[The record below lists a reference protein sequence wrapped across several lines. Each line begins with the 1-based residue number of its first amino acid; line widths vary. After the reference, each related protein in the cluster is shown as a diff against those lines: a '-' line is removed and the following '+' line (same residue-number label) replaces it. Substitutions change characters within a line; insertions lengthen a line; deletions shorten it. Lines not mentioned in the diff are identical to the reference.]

1 MAGTG
6 KTLTVGQVFDLLK
19 VSLSRVFPSLLVCGE
34 VIDPFLSSNG
44 HLYLRLR
51 DAQSELKVVMWRRE
65 VARLRNL
72 PQAGDRIVVRG
83 TLTVYPSRGELQ
95 VQALALAKE
104 GQGEKLAEL
113 AERKEKLRQEG
124 LFDRAKRDLPEFPRR
139 IGVVTSAGSAVLHDI
154 FESLRLRNP
163 SVELWL
169 SPASVSGREAP
180 AELIRA
186 LAALQGFADTII
198 IARGGG
204 SFEDLLPFSD
214 EQLVRAVAASTKPV
228 IAAIGHGSD
237 STLLDL
243 VADWS
248 VVTPTAAVEAAVPL
262 RSDLYDFHESVRLRL
277 GRAMNGALG
286 ARRHELGRTT
296 QRCQAYNP
304 QERVLRQRDRLDG
317 LKARLEAAME
327 WTVQLRR
334 ERIKGLR
341 QQCLQLG
348 PGSILKRGFAL
359 VMSQGGPITSVLGRS
374 QGEDLELQL
383 ADGQMLVTVKK
394 VIPSPMIESV
404 S

>member
-19 VSLSRVFPSLLVCGE
+19 VSLSRVFPTLMVCGE
-34 VIDPFLSSNG
+34 VIDPFVSSNG

-51 DAQSELKVVMWRRE
+51 DVESELKVVMWRRE
-65 VARLRNL
+65 VARLRSL
-72 PQAGDRIVVRG
+72 PQAGDRVVVRG

-95 VQALALAKE
+95 VQALAIAKE
-104 GQGEKLAEL
+104 GQGQKLAEL

-124 LFDRAKRDLPEFPRR
+124 LFDRAKRRLPEYPRR

-169 SPASVSGREAP
+169 SPSSVSGREAP
-180 AELIRA
+180 AELVRA
-186 LAALQGFADTII
+186 LEVLQNFVDTII

-204 SFEDLLPFSD
+204 SFEELLPFSD
-214 EQLVRAVAASTKPV
+214 EQLVRAVAASPKPV

-243 VADWS
+243 VADCS

-262 RSDLYDFHESVRLRL
+262 RSDLFDLHHNLRLRL
-277 GRAMNGALG
+277 KRAVFDTLRG
-286 ARRHELGRTT
+286 RRHELGHTA

-304 QERVLRQRDRLDG
+304 KERVMRQRDRLDS
-317 LKARLEAAME
+317 LRARVEGSMARNLM
-327 WTVQLRR
+327 LRR
-334 ERIKGLR
+334 ERVSGLK

-359 VMSQGGPITSVLGRS
+359 VMSQGRPVSSVLGRT
-374 QGEDLELQL
+374 QGEDLELQF
-383 ADGQMLVTVKK
+383 ADGQVLVTVKS
-394 VIPSPMIESV
+394 VGLNPTIESV